1 MKVIKKNKNLIVLV
15 LLCII
20 ISISIIIYK
29 KESFTDYTDEVL
41 LQEPL
46 NDVTTINIS
55 TSAGTPILNN
65 IYLTWETSD
74 TEKMPPKMKETIE
87 LLKKVNNDC
96 NIYIFDKDDRVNFI
110 KKYFIK
116 EVMDAYNSLIP
127 GPYKADL
134 WRYCILYKYG
144 GIYQDIKMQP
154 INGFKY
160 SQLLLNDKEYYIRDH
175 DMSGRGIYN
184 AVLIC
189 KPRNQI
195 LLKCINK
202 IIDNI
207 KNKYYGMSSLYPTG
221 PMLMK
226 NFFSKT
232 EIDNLE
238 MYLNV
243 KYDSEKNDIPTVILD
258 NIPILKMYDEYR
270 QDQQNLKLKS
280 HSHMWEDHEIY
291 Q

>member
-1 MKVIKKNKNLIVLV
+1 MKVINKNKNLIVIV

-20 ISISIIIYK
+20 MSIIIYK

-46 NDVTTINIS
+46 NDVHPINIS
-55 TSAGTPILNN
+55 TSAGTSILNN

-96 NIYIFDKDDRVNFI
+96 NIYIFDKDDRVSFI
-110 KKYFIK
+110 KKYFMK
-116 EVMDAYNSLIP
+116 EVIDAYNSLIP

-238 MYLNV
+238 MYLDV
-243 KYDSEKNDIPTVILD
+243 KYDSQKNDIPTVILN

-280 HSHMWEDHEIY
+280 HSHMWEDKEIY

>member
-1 MKVIKKNKNLIVLV
+1 MKVINKNKNLIVIV

-20 ISISIIIYK
+20 ISIIIYK

-55 TSAGTPILNN
+55 TSAGTSILNN

-116 EVMDAYNSLIP
+116 EVINAYNSLIP

-238 MYLNV
+238 MYLDV
-243 KYDSEKNDIPTVILD
+243 KYDSEKNDIPTVILN

-280 HSHMWEDHEIY
+280 HSHMWEDKEIY

>member
-1 MKVIKKNKNLIVLV
+1 MKVIKKNKNLIVIV

-20 ISISIIIYK
+20 ISIIIYK

-74 TEKMPPKMKETIE
+74 IEKMPPKMKETIE
-87 LLKKVNNDC
+87 LLKTVNNDC

-110 KKYFIK
+110 KKYFRK
-116 EVMDAYNSLIP
+116 EVIDAYNSLIP

-134 WRYCILYKYG
+134 WRYCILYKFG

-238 MYLNV
+238 MYLDV
-243 KYDSEKNDIPTVILD
+243 KYDSEKNDIPTVILN

-280 HSHMWEDHEIY
+280 HSHMWEDKEIY